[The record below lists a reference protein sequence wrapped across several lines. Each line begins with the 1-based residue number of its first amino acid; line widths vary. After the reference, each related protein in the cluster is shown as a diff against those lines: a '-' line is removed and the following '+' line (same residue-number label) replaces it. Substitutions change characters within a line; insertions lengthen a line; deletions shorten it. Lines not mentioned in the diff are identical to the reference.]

1 MNTPWLTS
9 AWRNSNSGL
18 PCKGSRLS
26 AEPVMKLSRAR
37 TLTSRSS
44 SAAHRWEPMNP
55 APPETTALGRDAL
68 LAANAAIGE
77 TQVPHSCRLIDVAPI
92 HDDRPT
98 HQPVYARHVELPEL
112 IPFRDK
118 GKRGDIF
125 REAAAA
131 VAYPCVEE
139 AWPDSL
145 VETHS
150 LGHKLRVRAN
160 ALADPRDLVDE

>member
-1 MNTPWLTS
+1 
-9 AWRNSNSGL
+9 
-18 PCKGSRLS
+18 
-26 AEPVMKLSRAR
+26 
-37 TLTSRSS
+37 
-44 SAAHRWEPMNP
+44 MNP

-118 GKRGDIF
+118 DKSVGAGRYGVRILHVLNLGQGPVEDLLLEGRFLSLDVPEEGLIDADGDKDQMP
-125 REAAAA
+125 A
-131 VAYPCVEE
+131 
-139 AWPDSL
+139 
-145 VETHS
+145 
-150 LGHKLRVRAN
+150 
-160 ALADPRDLVDE
+160 